1 LHISTI
7 QSFLAALEPLMC
19 IVALLLI
26 LRSRQV
32 GSYKYLTALLAT
44 RLGSNAVLIPL
55 LHPKWFDLSPILAY
69 DLYFWIYWT
78 TYGLEALLS
87 FAVIISIFR
96 LAMAPLPG
104 LQSLGMLM
112 FRWAAAISSA
122 IALTIAFGPRVTSL
136 SFITRAIAQFQQI
149 ESVLTLCMLLFVC
162 FAIHP
167 MGLSY
172 RSRIFGVSLG
182 LGLIACTDIVANAWV
197 GRSPTMVS
205 MASTIG
211 SVAICATLILW
222 SVYFALPEPK
232 RRMIVLPTT
241 SPFFRWNQISQV
253 LGDEPGFVAMGEI
266 TSDMFAPAELE
277 VMRRAAVKMNS
288 ASSY

>member
-112 FRWAAAISSA
+112 GRRNLQRDRPHHCLRPSCH
-122 IALTIAFGPRVTSL
+122 L
-136 SFITRAIAQFQQI
+136 AQLYYP
-149 ESVLTLCMLLFVC
+149 SNR
-162 FAIHP
+162 P
-167 MGLSY
+167 
-172 RSRIFGVSLG
+172 VS
-182 LGLIACTDIVANAWV
+182 TN
-197 GRSPTMVS
+197 
-205 MASTIG
+205 
-211 SVAICATLILW
+211 
-222 SVYFALPEPK
+222 
-232 RRMIVLPTT
+232 
-241 SPFFRWNQISQV
+241 
-253 LGDEPGFVAMGEI
+253 
-266 TSDMFAPAELE
+266 
-277 VMRRAAVKMNS
+277 
-288 ASSY
+288 